1 MRLYN
6 TLSGKSEI
14 FQVKN
19 KTVSMYVCGIT
30 PYASSHLG
38 HAMCA
43 VVFDTLR
50 RYMEYKGYR
59 VNHIQN
65 FTDIDDKMIRA
76 ALEEGISV
84 VELAEKNMDKYL
96 DELKALNVKLAS
108 KFPRATHEIKA
119 IITIIRGLV
128 EKEMAYVKNGDVYYR
143 VRKNHDYG
151 KLSNRKLED
160 LVAGARLDVDEDKE
174 YPGDFALWKS
184 YKEGEPFWES
194 PWGIGRPGWHIE
206 CTAMAIEYL
215 GESIDIHGGGLDLVF
230 PHHENEIAQSESYT
244 GLKPFA
250 RFWVHNGT
258 LQYGTDKM
266 SKSIGNVFSISE
278 ALQNHS
284 SDALR
289 MFFLNSHYRRPLTY
303 SEEIV
308 QNQSRAVERLTN
320 GLMASSGEGAQIE
333 HETYETRFCEAMD
346 DDINTPR
353 ALASLFD
360 LAREIN
366 RGSSEG
372 YGVDEAQ
379 ETLSKL
385 AGVLGFTLMETQQNV
400 RGDIQLFVEMLIKTR
415 TKLRELKHFEIAD
428 QIRDD
433 LLGQGVLLEDSAD
446 GTDWKTIF

>member
-194 PWGIGRPGWHIE
+194 PWGLGRPGWHIE

-333 HETYETRFCEAMD
+333 HGTYETRFCEAMD